1 MRNSLFFLLLLS
13 ALIYS
18 CGGTGGSAMNN
29 GTKSESGYLYT
40 HHIKNG
46 GKTPVEGDEV
56 TYNEMVYLNDSL
68 LYSTWNLGS
77 AKTVVLP
84 KKESVAKPPPPNYEM
99 LLIMSEGDSVTVTQ
113 TLDSIPNLPPQLK
126 PTDKFHYQMALVSIR
141 DKAAVDAEADK
152 MKAREGE
159 VATATSAVID
169 GYQNKSLKAKTLPSG
184 LKYIIHDEGTG
195 KQAVAG
201 KTVSVNYSGFLLDK
215 SNFDNSFKRGRTFDF
230 PLGAGRVIKGWDEG
244 IALLK
249 EGAKAT
255 LFIPS
260 DLGYGERGSP
270 PNIPPNSELVFYV
283 ELVKVN

>member
-1 MRNSLFFLLLLS
+1 MRNSLLFILLVGLL
-13 ALIYS
+13 YS
-18 CGGTGGSAMNN
+18 CGGAGGSVGNES
-29 GTKSESGYLYT
+29 GTKSESGYMYT
-40 HHIKNG
+40 HHIKND
-46 GKTPVEGDEV
+46 GKMPMAGDEV
-56 TYNEMVYLNDSL
+56 TYHEQVYLNDSL
-68 LYSTWNLGS
+68 LYSTWDLGS

-99 LLIMSEGDSVTVTQ
+99 LLIMSEGDSVSVTQ
-113 TLDSIPNLPPQLK
+113 SLDSIPNLPPSLK
-126 PTDKFHYQMALVSIR
+126 PTDKFNYKMKLISIK
-141 DKAAVDAEADK
+141 DKSMVEAAATA

-159 VATATSAVID
+159 VETATHAVID
-169 GYQNKSLKAKTLPSG
+169 QYSSGSLKVETLPSG
-184 LKYIIHDEGTG
+184 LKYVIHEAGTG
-195 KQAVAG
+195 RQATAG

-260 DLGYGERGSP
+260 EMGYGERGSP
-270 PNIPPNSELVFYV
+270 PNIPANSELVFYV
-283 ELVKVN
+283 ELEKVN